1 LGIRTSRSL
10 IYIYIDRLYR
20 YITWEKLQEAI
31 ELIGGEQPFTSVGK
45 NALGISGWGPQACEC
60 LWKMPDRAPE
70 GGSLEF
76 LCRVSKI
83 AKVVVGDGLSL
94 CRFGGVTGFLKWFS
108 L

>member
-1 LGIRTSRSL
+1 VI
-10 IYIYIDRLYR
+10 
-20 YITWEKLQEAI
+20 
-31 ELIGGEQPFTSVGK
+31 K
-45 NALGISGWGPQACEC
+45 NALGISGWGPQASEC

-83 AKVVVGDGLSL
+83 AKVVVGDGWSL
-94 CRFGGVTGFLKWFS
+94 CRFGGVAGFLKWFS